1 MEDFAGDDDDGA
13 VDALLEDKK
22 EDEIDLLKQKQHKT
36 TKSWTQQRFRRHCME
51 HDVAGLYIS
60 RPLYIRR
67 WGKHL
72 TLTLQSVCQ

>member
-1 MEDFAGDDDDGA
+1 
-13 VDALLEDKK
+13 LEDKK